1 MGAKIKTKVQLTIEI
16 EEESDK
22 FFGDDWKME
31 NIKRIILRK
40 AVNKMDKI
48 IGDSSDVFIV
58 PEKSKIVSLTYIE
71 YEN

>member
-16 EEESDK
+16 EEENDK

-31 NIKRIILRK
+31 NIKRIVLRK
-40 AVNKMDKI
+40 AVNKMNRI
-48 IGDSSDVFIV
+48 IGNSSGTFIV
-58 PEKSKIVSLTYIE
+58 PEKSKIVSLTYKE